1 LKLTTNILFILPLAW
16 LLQSCDFFK
25 ESDDRKVIAR
35 VNDTYLYE
43 EDIQPLLKEGM
54 SSQDSAVVVTNFINL
69 WATEQLL
76 VSGAKRNLTES
87 KQEAFNKLAM
97 EYKNDLYSKAYL
109 EALVAKNIDTVVSI
123 EEMEA
128 YYNDNKRVFVLNED
142 LIKLRYINI
151 DENRLDLKDVETKFK
166 RFNDADKKEL
176 DSISIQF
183 KSFSLKDSVWVKAD
197 QVVDKIPPITN
208 ENRNELLKKSNFI
221 QLKDS
226 LGVYLVHI
234 NDVLLRNSTAPLEY
248 VEPTINKI
256 VINKRKLE
264 LVRELEKDITKD
276 AIKNK
281 KFEIYN

>member
-1 LKLTTNILFILPLAW
+1 LRLTTKILFILALTW

-25 ESDDRKVIAR
+25 ETDDRKAIAR

-43 EDIQPLLKEGM
+43 EDIQSLLKEGM
-54 SSQDSAVVVTNFINL
+54 SSQDSAVVVTNFINR

-76 VSGAKRNLTES
+76 VSGAKRNLTEA

-128 YYNDNKRVFVLNED
+128 YYNDNKQVFVLNED

-166 RFNDADKKEL
+166 RFNETDKKEL

-197 QVVDKIPPITN
+197 QVVDKIPPITS

-226 LGVYLVHI
+226 LGLYLVHI

-248 VEPTINKI
+248 VKPTIDKI

-264 LVRELEKDITKD
+264 LIRELEKDITKD

>member
-1 LKLTTNILFILPLAW
+1 MRLTTKILFILALTW

-25 ESDDRKVIAR
+25 ETDDRKAIAR

-43 EDIQPLLKEGM
+43 EDIRSLLKEGM
-54 SSQDSAVVVTNFINL
+54 SPQDSAVVVTNFINR

-76 VSGAKRNLTES
+76 VSGAKRNLTEA

-109 EALVAKNIDTVVSI
+109 EALVAKNIDTVVSM

-128 YYNDNKRVFVLNED
+128 YYNDYKQVFVLNED

-166 RFNDADKKEL
+166 RFNQADKKEL

-197 QVVDKIPPITN
+197 QVVDKIPPITS

-226 LGVYLVHI
+226 LGLYLVHI

-248 VEPTINKI
+248 VKPTIDKI

-264 LVRELEKDITKD
+264 LIRELEKDITKD

>member
-1 LKLTTNILFILPLAW
+1 MRLTTKILFILALTW

-25 ESDDRKVIAR
+25 ETDDRKAIAR

-43 EDIQPLLKEGM
+43 EDIQSLLKEGM
-54 SSQDSAVVVTNFINL
+54 SSQDSAVVVTNFINR

-76 VSGAKRNLTES
+76 VSGAKRNLTEA

-128 YYNDNKRVFVLNED
+128 YYNDNKQVFVLNED

-166 RFNDADKKEL
+166 RFNETDKKEL

-197 QVVDKIPPITN
+197 QVVDKIPPITS

-226 LGVYLVHI
+226 LGLYLVHI

-248 VEPTINKI
+248 VKPTIDKI

-264 LVRELEKDITKD
+264 LIRELEKDITKD

>member
-1 LKLTTNILFILPLAW
+1 MKLTTNILFILPLAW

-25 ESDDRKVIAR
+25 ETDDRKAIAR

>member
-1 LKLTTNILFILPLAW
+1 LRLTTKILFILALTW
-16 LLQSCDFFK
+16 LLQSCNFFK
-25 ESDDRKVIAR
+25 ETDDRKAIAR

-43 EDIQPLLKEGM
+43 EDIQSLLKEGM
-54 SSQDSAVVVTNFINL
+54 SSQDSAVVVTNFINR

-76 VSGAKRNLTES
+76 VSGAKRNLTEA

-128 YYNDNKRVFVLNED
+128 YYNDNKQVFVLNED

-166 RFNDADKKEL
+166 RFNETDKKEL

-197 QVVDKIPPITN
+197 QVVDKIPPITS

-226 LGVYLVHI
+226 LGLYLVHI

-248 VEPTINKI
+248 VKPTIDKI

-264 LVRELEKDITKD
+264 LIRELEKDITKD

>member
-1 LKLTTNILFILPLAW
+1 MRLTIKILFILALTW

-25 ESDDRKVIAR
+25 ETDDRKAIAR

-43 EDIQPLLKEGM
+43 EDIQSLLKEGM
-54 SSQDSAVVVTNFINL
+54 SPQDSAVVVTNFINR

-76 VSGAKRNLTES
+76 VSGAKRNLTEA

-128 YYNDNKRVFVLNED
+128 YYNDNKQVFVLNED

-166 RFNDADKKEL
+166 RFNETDKKEL

-197 QVVDKIPPITN
+197 QVVDKIPPITS

-226 LGVYLVHI
+226 LGLYLVHI

-248 VEPTINKI
+248 VKPTIDKI

-264 LVRELEKDITKD
+264 LIRELEKDITKD

>member
-1 LKLTTNILFILPLAW
+1 MKLTTKILFILALTW

-25 ESDDRKVIAR
+25 ETDDRKAIAR

-43 EDIQPLLKEGM
+43 EDIQSLLKEGM
-54 SSQDSAVVVTNFINL
+54 SSQDSAVVVTNFINR
-69 WATEQLL
+69 WATDQLL
-76 VSGAKRNLTES
+76 VSGAKRNLTEA

-128 YYNDNKRVFVLNED
+128 YYNDNKQVFVLNED

-166 RFNDADKKEL
+166 RFNETDKKEL

-183 KSFSLKDSVWVKAD
+183 KSFSLKDSVWVKVD
-197 QVVDKIPPITN
+197 HVVDKIPPITS

-226 LGVYLVHI
+226 LGLYLVHI

-248 VEPTINKI
+248 VKPTIDKI

-264 LVRELEKDITKD
+264 LIRELEKDITKD

>member
-1 LKLTTNILFILPLAW
+1 MNLATNIWSVLLFV
-16 LLQSCDFFK
+16 LLFVSCDFFK
-25 ESDDRKVIAR
+25 ETDDRKAIAR

-43 EDIQPLLKEGM
+43 EDIQDLIKEGM
-54 SSQDSAVVVTNFINL
+54 SAQDSSMVVANYINH

-76 VSGAKRNLTES
+76 VSGAKLNLTEA
-87 KQEAFNKLAM
+87 KQESFNKFARD
-97 EYKNDLYSKAYL
+97 YKNELYSKAYM
-109 EALVAKNIDTVVSI
+109 EALVAKNIDTVVSMS
-123 EEMEA
+123 EMEA
-128 YYNDNKRVFVLNED
+128 YYNANKQVFVLNED

-151 DENRLDLKDVETKFK
+151 DENRLDLKDTEAKFK
-166 RFNDADKKEL
+166 RFNEVDKREL

-183 KSFSLKDSVWVKAD
+183 KSFSLKDSVWVKVE

-208 ENRNELLKKSNFI
+208 ENRTELLKKSNFI

-226 LGVYLVHI
+226 LGLYLVHI

-248 VEPTINKI
+248 VKPTIDKI

-264 LVRELEKDITKD
+264 LIRELEKDIKKD
-276 AIKNK
+276 AIKHK

>member
-1 LKLTTNILFILPLAW
+1 MRLTTKILFILALTW

-25 ESDDRKVIAR
+25 ETDDRKAIAR

-43 EDIQPLLKEGM
+43 EDIQSLLKEGM
-54 SSQDSAVVVTNFINL
+54 SSQDSAVVVTNFINR

-76 VSGAKRNLTES
+76 VSGAKRNLTEA

-97 EYKNDLYSKAYL
+97 EYKNDSYSKAYL

-128 YYNDNKRVFVLNED
+128 YYNDNKQVFVLNED

-166 RFNDADKKEL
+166 RFNETDKKEL

-197 QVVDKIPPITN
+197 QVVDKIPPITS

-226 LGVYLVHI
+226 LGLYLVHI

-248 VEPTINKI
+248 VKPTIDKI

-264 LVRELEKDITKD
+264 LIRELEKDITKD

>member
-1 LKLTTNILFILPLAW
+1 MRLTTKILFILALTW

-25 ESDDRKVIAR
+25 ETDDRKAIAR

-43 EDIQPLLKEGM
+43 EDIQSLLKEGM
-54 SSQDSAVVVTNFINL
+54 SSQDSAVVVTNFINR

-76 VSGAKRNLTES
+76 VSGAKRNLTEA

-97 EYKNDLYSKAYL
+97 EYKNNLYSKAYL

-128 YYNDNKRVFVLNED
+128 YYNDNKQVFVLNED

-166 RFNDADKKEL
+166 RFNETDKKEL

-197 QVVDKIPPITN
+197 QVVDKIPPITS

-226 LGVYLVHI
+226 LGLYLVHI

-248 VEPTINKI
+248 VKPTIDKI

-264 LVRELEKDITKD
+264 LIRELEKDITKD

>member
-1 LKLTTNILFILPLAW
+1 MRLTTKILFILALTW

-25 ESDDRKVIAR
+25 ETDDRKAIAR

-43 EDIQPLLKEGM
+43 EDIQSLLKEGM
-54 SSQDSAVVVTNFINL
+54 SSQDSAVVVTNFINR

-76 VSGAKRNLTES
+76 VSGAKRNLTEA

-109 EALVAKNIDTVVSI
+109 EAVVAKNIDTVVSI

-128 YYNDNKRVFVLNED
+128 YYNDNKQVFVLNED

-166 RFNDADKKEL
+166 RFNETDKKEL

-197 QVVDKIPPITN
+197 QVV
-208 ENRNELLKKSNFI
+208 
-221 QLKDS
+221 
-226 LGVYLVHI
+226 
-234 NDVLLRNSTAPLEY
+234 
-248 VEPTINKI
+248 
-256 VINKRKLE
+256 
-264 LVRELEKDITKD
+264 
-276 AIKNK
+276 
-281 KFEIYN
+281 

>member
-1 LKLTTNILFILPLAW
+1 MRLTTKILFILALTW

-25 ESDDRKVIAR
+25 ETDDRKAIAR

-43 EDIQPLLKEGM
+43 EDIQSLLKEGM
-54 SSQDSAVVVTNFINL
+54 SSQDSAVVVTNFINR

-76 VSGAKRNLTES
+76 VSGAKRNLTEA

-128 YYNDNKRVFVLNED
+128 YYNDNKQVFVLNED

-166 RFNDADKKEL
+166 RFNEADKKEL

-197 QVVDKIPPITN
+197 QVVDKIPPITS

-226 LGVYLVHI
+226 LGLYLVHI

-248 VEPTINKI
+248 VKPTIDKI

-264 LVRELEKDITKD
+264 LIRELEKDITKD

>member
-1 LKLTTNILFILPLAW
+1 MKLTTNILFILPLAW

>member
-1 LKLTTNILFILPLAW
+1 MKLTTNILFILPLAW

-25 ESDDRKVIAR
+25 ESDDRKAIAR

>member
-1 LKLTTNILFILPLAW
+1 MRLTTKILFILALTW

-25 ESDDRKVIAR
+25 ETDDRKAIAR

-43 EDIQPLLKEGM
+43 EDIQSLLKEGM
-54 SSQDSAVVVTNFINL
+54 SSQDSAVVVTNFINR

-76 VSGAKRNLTES
+76 VSGAKRNLTEA

-128 YYNDNKRVFVLNED
+128 YYNDNKQVFVLNED

-166 RFNDADKKEL
+166 RFNETDKKEL

-183 KSFSLKDSVWVKAD
+183 KSFSLKDSVWVKVD
-197 QVVDKIPPITN
+197 QVVDKIPPITS

-226 LGVYLVHI
+226 LGLYLVHI

-248 VEPTINKI
+248 VKPTIDKI

-264 LVRELEKDITKD
+264 LIRELEKDITKD

>member
-1 LKLTTNILFILPLAW
+1 MKLTTNILFILPLAW

-25 ESDDRKVIAR
+25 ESDDRKAIAR

-166 RFNDADKKEL
+166 RFNETDKKEL

-197 QVVDKIPPITN
+197 QVVDKIPPITS

-226 LGVYLVHI
+226 LGLYLVHI

-248 VEPTINKI
+248 VKPTIDKI

-264 LVRELEKDITKD
+264 LIRELEKDITKD